1 MSTPLG
7 PFRLVTVNNVPE
19 RAKRLIG
26 RLIVEVKD
34 KYTIEHVGNAD
45 SIEQVRET
53 VEALKPDIL
62 VIQTFSDLVEGLC

>member
-45 SIEQVRET
+45 SIELVRET

-62 VIQTFSDLVEGLC
+62 VRSTIPRFCCG